1 MSGPIK
7 HFTTTVPFWQPRVTP
22 VELDNATDEQLAAM
36 KVTVSNT
43 KIGAYTLVLA
53 LDQETLQ
60 HRTHLFNGI
69 MYGRGGLSRAETEF
83 GAVAASVVN
92 RCIYCAA
99 VHANRYN
106 ELTKDETVISSIFG
120 SIENAAEN
128 TGENAAED
136 TGLNARTTALLDI
149 ATKLSKCPPEA
160 TKADVERLIE
170 NGLSM
175 GEVLDLVL
183 SASLFGWANRLMHV
197 LGDPLPQD

>member
-1 MSGPIK
+1 MSEPIK
-7 HFTTTVPFWQPRVTP
+7 YFTTTVPFWQPRVTP
-22 VELDNATDEQLAAM
+22 VELENATEEQLEAM

-43 KIGAYTLVLA
+43 KIGEYTLVLA
-53 LDQETLQ
+53 LDPETLKQ
-60 HRTHLFNGI
+60 RTPLFNGI
-69 MYGRGGLSRAETEF
+69 MYSRGGLSRAETEL

-106 ELTKDETVISSIFG
+106 ELTKDETVMDSIFA
-120 SIENAAEN
+120 SSEN
-128 TGENAAED
+128 TGED
-136 TGLNARTTALLDI
+136 SGIDPRQMALLDF
-149 ATKLSKCPPEA
+149 ATKLSKCPSEA
-160 TKADVERLIE
+160 TKADVERLME
-170 NGLSM
+170 NGLGV

>member
-1 MSGPIK
+1 MSEPVK
-7 HFTTTVPFWQPRVTP
+7 DFTAVVPFWQPRVAP
-22 VELDNATDEQLAAM
+22 LELEDASDEQLAAM

-43 KIGAYTLVLA
+43 KIGEYTLVLA
-53 LDQETLQ
+53 LDPETLQ
-60 HRTHLFNGI
+60 QRTPLFNGI
-69 MYGRGGLSRAETEF
+69 MYGRGGLSRAETEL

-106 ELTKDETVISSIFG
+106 ELTKTENVIGNIFKPAEE
-120 SIENAAEN
+120 SELDPRTAALM
-128 TGENAAED
+128 D
-136 TGLNARTTALLDI
+136 F
-149 ATKLSKCPPEA
+149 ATKLSQCPSEA
-160 TKADVERLIE
+160 TKADVEGLIE

>member
-1 MSGPIK
+1 MSEPIK
-7 HFTTTVPFWQPRVTP
+7 DFTAVVPFWQPRVAP
-22 VELDNATDEQLAAM
+22 VELENATEEQMAAM

-43 KIGAYTLVLA
+43 KIGEYTLVLA
-53 LDQETLQ
+53 QDPETLQ
-60 HRTHLFNGI
+60 QRTPLFNGI
-69 MYGRGGLSRAETEF
+69 MYSRGGLSRAETEL

-106 ELTKDETVISSIFG
+106 ELTKDETVMDAIFA
-120 SIENAAEN
+120 SNENA
-128 TGENAAED
+128 GEEADIAPR
-136 TGLNARTTALLDI
+136 LKALLEF
-149 ATKLSKCPPEA
+149 ATNLSQCPSEA
-160 TKADVERLIE
+160 TKADVERLME

-197 LGDPLPQD
+197 LGDPLPKD